1 MLKAGHIPR
10 KYFIWPFLPPYMEVI
25 PNQKMAFIF
34 PILCI
39 LVLPFPFFFIYFPK
53 CDGKDKV
60 PTSQRKLLPG
70 DTWVGLSFAP
80 RGII

>member
-39 LVLPFPFFFIYFPK
+39 LVLPFPFFLYIFPNVMEK
-53 CDGKDKV
+53 IR
-60 PTSQRKLLPG
+60 SQHLKENHCLVTPG
-70 DTWVGLSFAP
+70 WG
-80 RGII
+80 